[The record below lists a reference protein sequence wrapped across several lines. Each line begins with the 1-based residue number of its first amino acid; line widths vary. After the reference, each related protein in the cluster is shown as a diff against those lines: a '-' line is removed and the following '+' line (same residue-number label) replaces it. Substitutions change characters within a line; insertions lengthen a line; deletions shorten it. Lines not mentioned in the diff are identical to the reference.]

1 MWVYIV
7 NVALIMYWWFLY
19 TVNHGIKSGGG
30 DATSS
35 NVEQRVLI
43 PQDHKKRNFFT
54 SFLILLPFVQVYM
67 ILALKNINVGTDT
80 VPYLTGF
87 HEVTYLQWSTIFD
100 LTVKNPLYNFERGFI
115 FISKMISTFTD
126 NFKVYNAIMCLL
138 MILPVYK
145 FIKKHSAMPFLSVL
159 IFITFG
165 FMNFY
170 LSGMRQAI
178 ALSIILFSFNFIVD
192 RKIWKFLATIAI
204 ASLFHVSAV
213 VFFPAYFLI
222 SFTFTPA
229 LAIAYIVSLGLIYI
243 LRFNIIEFVTQYF
256 YSGSSITNTGAYTL
270 MLIVIVSFI
279 AGLLFYKK
287 AVTLSLS
294 NKIVYN
300 LIAVAAALM
309 IFNTTSNIALRVANY
324 YYIFMLLFIPAVLK
338 AIDSLII
345 RNIATAVVVIF
356 TLTYYFKSGIYYLQG
371 FPYSFYWE

>member
-1 MWVYIV
+1 
-7 NVALIMYWWFLY
+7 
-19 TVNHGIKSGGG
+19 
-30 DATSS
+30 
-35 NVEQRVLI
+35 
-43 PQDHKKRNFFT
+43 
-54 SFLILLPFVQVYM
+54 
-67 ILALKNINVGTDT
+67 
-80 VPYLTGF
+80 
-87 HEVTYLQWSTIFD
+87 
-100 LTVKNPLYNFERGFI
+100 
-115 FISKMISTFTD
+115 
-126 NFKVYNAIMCLL
+126 
-138 MILPVYK
+138 
-145 FIKKHSAMPFLSVL
+145 MPFLSVL

-170 LSGMRQAI
+170 MSGMRQAI

-192 RKIWKFLATIAI
+192 RKIWKFIATIVI
-204 ASLFHVSAV
+204 ASLFHVSAI

-229 LAIAYIVSLGLIYI
+229 LAITYIVSLGLIYI

-287 AVTLSLS
+287 AVTLNFS

-300 LIAVAAALM
+300 LIAVAGALM

-338 AIDSLII
+338 AIDSTII
-345 RNIATAVVVIF
+345 KNIATVVVV
-356 TLTYYFKSGIYYLQG
+356 LLL
-371 FPYSFYWE
+371 